1 MSPSRS
7 STALP
12 GILYAVL
19 AYGAWGIFPLYWKLF
34 AGVPPV
40 EIVCHRVIWSLV
52 FLTALVL
59 VLRQQ
64 NEIRRLF
71 GSPKIL
77 GVLLLTSLLLSLNWG
92 IFVFGVNSGRIVETS
107 LGYFIVPLVNVGLGY
122 GILREKLTGQQILA
136 FVLAAAG
143 VVVFASHLGSVPW
156 IALGLAATFSLYGL
170 LRKVVAA
177 SPLAGIFV
185 ETALM
190 APPALIVLALLG
202 SREPSHVVNS
212 RYLMLL
218 FLGGGMVTS
227 LPLLWFNRAVKL
239 LPLSTLGFFQYL
251 APSLQLLVGIA
262 IYHEPFSAHKLA
274 AFAMI
279 WLAIALNL
287 RSALQVATPLAD

>member
-1 MSPSRS
+1 
-7 STALP
+7 
-12 GILYAVL
+12 
-19 AYGAWGIFPLYWKLF
+19 
-34 AGVPPV
+34 
-40 EIVCHRVIWSLV
+40 
-52 FLTALVL
+52 
-59 VLRQQ
+59 
-64 NEIRRLF
+64 
-71 GSPKIL
+71 
-77 GVLLLTSLLLSLNWG
+77 
-92 IFVFGVNSGRIVETS
+92 
-107 LGYFIVPLVNVGLGY
+107 
-122 GILREKLTGQQILA
+122 
-136 FVLAAAG
+136 
-143 VVVFASHLGSVPW
+143 
-156 IALGLAATFSLYGL
+156 
-170 LRKVVAA
+170 VVAA